1 MVTAKVRQ
9 GASAAF
15 FVLTLVGIFSF
26 FPANA
31 QNPHAKTFGDW
42 KIRCNSATGAP
53 SKCQMFQN
61 VAVKESGRTIM
72 QMIVGYI
79 DDVPS
84 PVGVITLPLGVYLP
98 MGLTIQIDKGQTYKM
113 GFENCSANGCRVRFS
128 IEDALLGTFKSGNTA
143 NVTSYNMARKPVLIP
158 ISLKG
163 FTAALGQLR

>member
-9 GASAAF
+9 GACAAF

-61 VAVKESGRTIM
+61 VVVKESGRTIM

-84 PVGVITLPLGVYLP
+84 PLGVITLPLGVYLP
-98 MGLTIQIDKGQTYKM
+98 MGLTYK
-113 GFENCSANGCRVRFS
+113 SIRVRPTRWAS
-128 IEDALLGTFKSGNTA
+128 RTAVLMAVACASVSKMRCLALSRVAILPT
-143 NVTSYNMARKPVLIP
+143 
-158 ISLKG
+158 
-163 FTAALGQLR
+163 LRHTIWPASRC